1 MVQKKK
7 VGLALGSGGARG
19 SAHVGVLKILE
30 ENKIRPD
37 VIVGTS
43 MGAEVGG
50 AYAAGI
56 EVAELAAIWQ
66 SMTFGRVV
74 KTLLPT
80 IPWSGWSSGG
90 EVLRTIRRL
99 VGDLIIEELPLTYAA
114 VATDLQT
121 GLPYTITEGPLA
133 QAIRAS
139 LSVPGLFTPVW
150 IDGHLLI
157 DGGVSNPVPVDVIR
171 QLGAEMVIA
180 VDVLVHPKEVRLS
193 GIPVPDYRE
202 RILGIIKRMESSKP
216 GENETRRFYPSVFTV
231 LFQMSTV
238 FQRRI
243 SELSLQA
250 HPPDVLICP
259 DFSPT
264 PPCYSDVR
272 NGIKAGEEA
281 ARRALPTIYKLLYSK

>member
-7 VGLALGSGGARG
+7 VGLTLGSGGARG
-19 SAHVGVLKILE
+19 SAHVGVLKVLE

-56 EVAELAAIWQ
+56 EVDELAAIWQ
-66 SMTFGRVV
+66 SITFGRVV

-90 EVLRTIRRL
+90 EVLRTVRRL
-99 VGDLIIEELPLTYAA
+99 VGDLTIEELPLTYAA

-121 GLPYTITEGPLA
+121 GLPYIITEGSLA

-157 DGGVSNPVPVDVIR
+157 DGGVSERNAPILPEC
-171 QLGAEMVIA
+171 L
-180 VDVLVHPKEVRLS
+180 
-193 GIPVPDYRE
+193 YR
-202 RILGIIKRMESSKP
+202 
-216 GENETRRFYPSVFTV
+216 SV
-231 LFQMSTV
+231 
-238 FQRRI
+238 
-243 SELSLQA
+243 
-250 HPPDVLICP
+250 
-259 DFSPT
+259 
-264 PPCYSDVR
+264 SDVDR
-272 NGIKAGEEA
+272 LPKTHQRVILAGPST
-281 ARRALPTIYKLLYSK
+281 RCPNSSGLLPHPSLLQ